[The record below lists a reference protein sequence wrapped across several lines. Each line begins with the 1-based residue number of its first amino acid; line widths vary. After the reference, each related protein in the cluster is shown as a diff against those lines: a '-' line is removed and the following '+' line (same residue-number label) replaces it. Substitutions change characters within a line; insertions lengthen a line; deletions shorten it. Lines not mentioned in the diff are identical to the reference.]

1 MARKSKSSIASLLN
15 VDFEVVLIIVLIVVA
30 IMLVLFL
37 NRKFSRERFLVN
49 KLKEARD
56 MEHFNSQTNSNSE
69 VPNATPSTKVY
80 FFYANWCGYSVK
92 YLDDRND
99 GYDDLKPQLQSNNLV
114 DRFVDCDVETPEGK
128 KHADKAGVTGLPS
141 FYTFKDGEFT
151 KMDFENGIDNTQI
164 IEWLLNN

>member
-1 MARKSKSSIASLLN
+1 MPRKSKSSIASLLN

-49 KLKEARD
+49 KLKEARE
-56 MEHFNSQTNSNSE
+56 MEHFNSENNSDSE

-80 FFYANWCGYSVK
+80 FFYARWCGYSVK
-92 YLDDRND
+92 YLDDL
-99 GYDDLKPQLQSNNLV
+99 YDDLKLQLKSNNLE
-114 DRFVDCDVETPEGK
+114 DRFVDCDVETSEGK
-128 KHADKAGVTGLPS
+128 KHADSAGVTGLPS
-141 FYTFKDGEFT
+141 FYTFKDGQFT
-151 KMDFENGIDNTQI
+151 KMDFGNGIDNTQI